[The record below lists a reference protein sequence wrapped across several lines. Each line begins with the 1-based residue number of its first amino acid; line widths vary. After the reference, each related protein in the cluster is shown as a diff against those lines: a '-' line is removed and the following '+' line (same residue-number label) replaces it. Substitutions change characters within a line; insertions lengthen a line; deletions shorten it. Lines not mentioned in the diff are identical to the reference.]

1 MSDADDDDDLN
12 DDDVISRVAP
22 GLFTDID
29 REWRKRWLKAQEL
42 TPREKAYH
50 FFYLWDNPEFR
61 KARLNPLRRI
71 WQGFSVATLHNIN
84 SLVNVDHKSKGVV
97 AKHTFSIQLIDES
110 SPFLWKLS
118 IYLFYL
124 FNCIQC
130 HRNYQVLFIYVAIS
144 FHADILNVILIS
156 CNL

>member
-1 MSDADDDDDLN
+1 MRDDDDDNDDLN

-71 WQGFSVATLHNIN
+71 WQVFSLQLQ
-84 SLVNVDHKSKGVV
+84 SLVNVDHKSKVV
-97 AKHTFSIQLIDES
+97 AKNTFS
-110 SPFLWKLS
+110 
-118 IYLFYL
+118 
-124 FNCIQC
+124 
-130 HRNYQVLFIYVAIS
+130 
-144 FHADILNVILIS
+144 
-156 CNL
+156 

>member
-1 MSDADDDDDLN
+1 M
-12 DDDVISRVAP
+12 ISRVAP

-71 WQGFSVATLHNIN
+71 WQVFSLATT
-84 SLVNVDHKSKGVV
+84 V
-97 AKHTFSIQLIDES
+97 QL
-110 SPFLWKLS
+110 
-118 IYLFYL
+118 
-124 FNCIQC
+124 Q
-130 HRNYQVLFIYVAIS
+130 
-144 FHADILNVILIS
+144 S
-156 CNL
+156 C

>member
-1 MSDADDDDDLN
+1 MSNADDDDDLN

-71 WQGFSVATLHNIN
+71 WQVFSQATLHNIN

-97 AKHTFSIQLIDES
+97 AKHT
-110 SPFLWKLS
+110 LS
-118 IYLFYL
+118 
-124 FNCIQC
+124 
-130 HRNYQVLFIYVAIS
+130 
-144 FHADILNVILIS
+144 
-156 CNL
+156 